1 MLQHRASVADVQRGA
16 IQKANGM
23 KVSWSKKAGDAVVQ
37 TSVYILDKFGPKAS
51 EEFLQEVQHVSDLL
65 ESNPCLGPVEP
76 LLAQKSKPYR
86 SVVLNH
92 LNKIVYYIKG
102 DNIRIAAFWD
112 TRREPKAQADR
123 LK

>member
-1 MLQHRASVADVQRGA
+1 
-16 IQKANGM
+16 M
-23 KVSWSKKAGDAVVQ
+23 KVSWSKKASDAVVS

-92 LNKIVYYIKG
+92 LNKVVYYIK
-102 DNIRIAAFWD
+102 DDTIRIAAFWD
-112 TRREPKAQADR
+112 TPREPKAQADK
-123 LK
+123 LKR

>member
-1 MLQHRASVADVQRGA
+1 
-16 IQKANGM
+16 M

-37 TSVYILDKFGPKAS
+37 TSVYILDKFGSKAS
-51 EEFLQEVQHVSDLL
+51 EDFLQEMQHVSVLL

-76 LLAQKSKPYR
+76 LLVQKSKQYR

-102 DNIRIAAFWD
+102 DTIRIAAFWD
-112 TRREPKAQADR
+112 TRREPKAQADK

>member
-1 MLQHRASVADVQRGA
+1 
-16 IQKANGM
+16 M

-51 EEFLQEVQHVSDLL
+51 EEFLKEVQHVSDLL
-65 ESNPCLGPVEP
+65 ESNPCLGP
-76 LLAQKSKPYR
+76 KPYR

-102 DNIRIAAFWD
+102 DTIRIAAFWD

>member
-23 KVSWSKKAGDAVVQ
+23 KVSWSKKAGDSIVQ

-51 EEFLQEVQHVSDLL
+51 EEFLKEVQHVSDLL

-102 DNIRIAAFWD
+102 DTIRIAAFWD